1 MKLAAVSNTHA
12 LGVKKHRSSKAER
25 TEPIVD
31 QVNLGPTKPTPA
43 NAQFSQMHR
52 VLHDVASGVTHSL
65 VPVLF
70 LSDLDGTWLSPNA
83 ENRKTL
89 DQGVLELKHEAAS
102 KGVDL
107 QFGYISA
114 RPLERIQQENLPP
127 SDWSIADNGGY
138 IFKKEETA
146 PVRDWEERKLAFDF
160 TSKRAFDSVQELL
173 RDPQFAGLSV
183 TSVGNVVGNPAADA
197 CPDMAVIC
205 IRNDSVR
212 LAVGETKEQLEADNF
227 DAPSQVEAF
236 AQAIAARL
244 QEEGAQF
251 QHSPVYPFHGKPYVM
266 FDLASVNKG
275 DAIAYLKEKGNLRPD
290 HIIIAGDGGND
301 IAMMLDQKGQD
312 DGRRAIV
319 VGENSKLREAARAVN
334 RAIIQ
339 SPEEDCS
346 LGVLAGLR
354 QHVQE
359 IIAQVN
365 Q

>member
-1 MKLAAVSNTHA
+1 MKLTAVSHTPA
-12 LGVKKHRSSKAER
+12 PTVKKRRSGKAEKA
-25 TEPIVD
+25 EQFGD
-31 QVNLGPTKPTPA
+31 QVSVSSTKPGPVKA
-43 NAQFSQMHR
+43 NFGPMHR
-52 VLHDVASGVTHSL
+52 VQIDVASGVTRNL

-70 LSDLDGTWLSPNA
+70 LSDLDGTWLSPDP
-83 ENRKTL
+83 ENRKAL
-89 DQGVLELKHEAAS
+89 DEGVVELKQEAAS

-127 SDWSIADNGGY
+127 ADWSIADNGGY
-138 IFKKEETA
+138 IFKKEEAA
-146 PVRDWEERKLAFDF
+146 PVRDWEEHKQTFDF
-160 TSKRAFDSVQELL
+160 ASKMAFEAAEELL
-173 RDPQFAGLSV
+173 KDPKFAGLSV
-183 TSVGNVVGNPAADA
+183 TSVGKVVGNPAADA
-197 CPDMAVIC
+197 CPDMAAIC
-205 IRNDSVR
+205 IHNDSVR
-212 LAVGETKEQLEADNF
+212 LAAGETKKQLEADNF

-244 QEEGAQF
+244 QEDGAQF
-251 QHSPVYPFHGKPYVM
+251 QQSPVYPFHGKPYVM

-275 DAIAYLKEKGNLRPD
+275 DAIAYLKEKENLRPD

-301 IAMMLDQKGQD
+301 IAMMLDQKGND

-319 VGENSKLREAARAVN
+319 VGENRKLREAAQAVT

-339 SPEEDCS
+339 SPGQDSS

-354 QHVQE
+354 QHIQE

-365 Q
+365 L

>member
-1 MKLAAVSNTHA
+1 MKLSVVNSTQASA
-12 LGVKKHRSSKAER
+12 VKKRRPAKADKAEHFG
-25 TEPIVD
+25 D
-31 QVNLGPTKPTPA
+31 QVNLSPTKPTA
-43 NAQFSQMHR
+43 GKAKFSQIHR
-52 VLHDVASGVTHSL
+52 VHYDVSTGVTHSL

-89 DQGVLELKHEAAS
+89 EQGVLELKQEAAS

-138 IFKKEETA
+138 IYKNEEAA
-146 PVRDWEERKLAFDF
+146 PAEDWEDHKRTFDFNSKMAFD
-160 TSKRAFDSVQELL
+160 AANDLL
-173 RDPQFAGLSV
+173 KDPKFAGLSV
-183 TSVGNVVGNPAADA
+183 TSVGKVVGNAAADA

-205 IRNDSVR
+205 IENDSVR
-212 LAVGETKEQLEADNF
+212 LAAGEGRKQLEADNF

-236 AQAIAARL
+236 AQAISARL

-251 QHSPVYPFHGKPYVM
+251 QQSPIYPFHGKPYVM

-275 DAIAYLKEKGNLRPD
+275 DAIAYLKEREKLRPD

-301 IAMMLDQKGQD
+301 IAMMLDQKGKD

-319 VGENSKLREAARAVN
+319 VGENSKLREAARGVN

>member
-1 MKLAAVSNTHA
+1 MKLPAVSNTHTPA
-12 LGVKKHRSSKAER
+12 VKKRRSSKAER
-25 TEPIVD
+25 AEHFGD
-31 QVNLGPTKPTPA
+31 QVNLSRTQPTPGTA
-43 NAQFSQMHR
+43 KFSQIHR
-52 VLHDVASGVTHSL
+52 VQYDVSTGVTHSL

-70 LSDLDGTWLSPNA
+70 LSDLDGTWLSPNPD
-83 ENRKTL
+83 NRKAL
-89 DQGVLELKHEAAS
+89 DQGVLELKEEAAT

-138 IFKKEETA
+138 IYKNEEAA
-146 PVRDWEERKLAFDF
+146 PAQDWEKHKATFDF
-160 TSKRAFDSVQELL
+160 TSKMAFEAAQELL
-173 RDPQFAGLSV
+173 KDPKFAGLSV
-183 TSVGNVVGNPAADA
+183 TSVGKVVGNPAADA
-197 CPDMAVIC
+197 CPDMAAIC
-205 IRNDSVR
+205 IQNDSVR
-212 LAVGETKEQLEADNF
+212 LAAGESKKQLEADNF

-236 AQAIAARL
+236 AQAIGARL

-251 QHSPVYPFHGKPYVM
+251 QQSPVYPFHGKPYVM

-275 DAIAYLKEKGNLRPD
+275 DAIAYLKEKENLRPD

-301 IAMMLDQKGQD
+301 IAMMLDQQGQD

-319 VGENSKLREAARAVN
+319 VGENSKLREAAKAVN

-339 SPEEDCS
+339 SPQEDCS

-354 QHVQE
+354 QHVEE